1 MCAVCRDAAS
11 AEIEGSGDR
20 ECTVAEPKLMAG
32 YTDVVSIRTSVA
44 CVAPGGVRRQ
54 GGVDMYVEKR
64 TFGFAEAGESLFPSS
79 DVLNL
84 KHLRVSP
91 DVSMLERSDKLPM
104 RLEWRME
111 SRGLFF
117 AEARCG
123 SLIVWLKG

>member
-1 MCAVCRDAAS
+1 MQILNDAMCAVCRDAAS

-64 TFGFAEAGESLFPSS
+64 TFGFAGAGESLFPSS

-84 KHLRVSP
+84 I
-91 DVSMLERSDKLPM
+91 SDQAFEGIT
-104 RLEWRME
+104 RCEY
-111 SRGLFF
+111 
-117 AEARCG
+117 ART
-123 SLIVWLKG
+123 IR